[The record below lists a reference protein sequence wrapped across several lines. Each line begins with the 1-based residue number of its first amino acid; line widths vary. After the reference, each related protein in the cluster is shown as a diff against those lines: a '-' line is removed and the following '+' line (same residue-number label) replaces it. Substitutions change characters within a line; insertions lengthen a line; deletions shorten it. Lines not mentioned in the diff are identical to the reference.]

1 MSVHN
6 KNAATEDQVG
16 YLHNAVT
23 KLFTRK
29 ADAILNA
36 IEEDLEAGGNGDI
49 AISLVSGKDLGAMC
63 KWVLD
68 NGITA
73 VPAASQE
80 DSDLSK
86 KLKKIKAASQ
96 GKVIQ
101 FAKEA

>member
-16 YLHNAVT
+16 YLHGAVT

-29 ADAILNA
+29 ADAILKA
-36 IEEDLEAGGNGDI
+36 IDEDLDAGGNGDI
-49 AISLVSGKDLGAMC
+49 AIALVSGKDLGAMC

-73 VPAASQE
+73 IPAAQQG
-80 DSDLSK
+80 DSDLKK
-86 KLKKIKAASQ
+86 KLDKIKAASS

-101 FAKEA
+101 FAKEE